1 MPPLSFELRER
12 FHLTLLYYIS
22 LRLANRPYAVKGG
35 ICLRFFHRSQRLSED
50 MDIDVSS
57 QVRQKTLEDAID
69 SVIKSQSFNGS
80 LLSRGI
86 SRIETRKPKQTE
98 TTQRWKFTLYSQ
110 QALPLP
116 TKIEFSRRHIQI
128 PYSTGIPDQELL
140 KTYKMHP
147 FAARFYDSNNMC
159 IQKIQ
164 ALSSPTRHAV
174 RDLFDLDHLFSST
187 VTFQCKFRVKY
198 EDVEKAAHK
207 VADFSTKDFKEQVL
221 PYLSESLESMYA
233 DSAAFDNL
241 KRRVEEHL
249 LEIMCQQPSF

>member
-12 FHLTLLYYIS
+12 FHLTLLYYIG

-57 QVRQKTLEDAID
+57 QVRQKTLEDAVD
-69 SVIKSQSFNGS
+69 SILESQSFKGS

-86 SRIETRKPKQTE
+86 TRVETRKPKQTE
-98 TTQRWKFTLYSQ
+98 TTQRWKFSLYSQ
-110 QALPLP
+110 GVPLP
-116 TKIEFSRRHIQI
+116 TKLEFSRRHNQI
-128 PYSTGIPDQELL
+128 PHSTGIPDQELL
-140 KTYKMHP
+140 RTYKMHP

-187 VTFQCKFRVKY
+187 LSKPEVIKKSVQPDV
-198 EDVEKAAHK
+198 VEKAAEKIEGFHY
-207 VADFSTKDFKEQVL
+207 KDFEEQVL
-221 PYLSESLESMYA
+221 PYLSESLEAMYA
-233 DSAAFDNL
+233 DSAAFDGL
-241 KRRVEEHL
+241 KKRVEDHL
-249 LEIMCQQPSF
+249 LEMMD